1 MQFAFT
7 YRPTGILNAT
17 YPSYLSFFYLLIL
30 IKNLRVSTW
39 KLPDLYGSIP
49 NILVSKGYQIR
60 QGENMFCYQCEET
73 LNGTGCTK
81 NGVCGKKE
89 DVADLQDDLMY
100 VLKSIAFYNSKARA
114 NKLNDSKTDEFMLD
128 ALFATVTNTNFCKAD
143 IESFINEG
151 FEIKDGIK
159 KKLISAKVI
168 DEKSGS
174 SFPRWI
180 KEKLLG
186 ASPKAGEPLPLV
198 AKVTADSLVNINTGI
213 LETENEDVRSLR
225 ELLIYG
231 LKGMAAY
238 AHHANVLG
246 YKDDNISAFIE
257 KALLATMDD
266 NMGVAELVPLVLECG
281 SVGVNALALL
291 DKANTTTYGNPEP
304 TAVNIGVRDKPGIL
318 ISGHDLRDLEQL
330 LKQTQGTGV
339 DVYTHGEMLPA
350 NSYPAFKKYDNFV
363 GNYGGSWW
371 KQKEE
376 FEKFN
381 GPILMTTNCIVPPK
395 ESYLDRIYTT
405 GIVGFDGVKHITA
418 NKDGTK
424 DFSAIIE
431 QAKQCKSPTQL
442 EEGTIMG
449 GFAHVSA
456 LSVADKIIEAVKA
469 GQIKKFVVMA
479 GCDGRH
485 KERDY
490 YTEFATA
497 LPKDTVILTA
507 GCAKYR
513 YNKLDLGDIGGIP
526 RVIDAGQCNDCYSL
540 VVIAQK
546 LAEAFGLKDI
556 NDLPVAYNIAWYEQ
570 KAVLVLLALLS
581 LGVKNIMLGPKLP
594 AFVSP
599 NVLNVL
605 VENFNIRPNTT
616 VGEDMKVLL

>member
-1 MQFAFT
+1 
-7 YRPTGILNAT
+7 
-17 YPSYLSFFYLLIL
+17 
-30 IKNLRVSTW
+30 
-39 KLPDLYGSIP
+39 
-49 NILVSKGYQIR
+49 
-60 QGENMFCYQCEET
+60 MFCYQCEET

-89 DVADLQDDLMY
+89 DVADLQDDLLY

-114 NKLNDSKTDEFMLD
+114 NKLNEAKTDEFILD
-128 ALFATVTNTNFCKAD
+128 GLFATVTNTNFCKAD
-143 IESFINEG
+143 IQSLIDEG
-151 FEIKDGIK
+151 FDIKDGIK
-159 KKLISAKVI
+159 KKLLSAKVI
-168 DEKSGS
+168 DEGSSS

-198 AKVTADSLVNINTGI
+198 AKVTAESLTSINTGI
-213 LETENEDVRSLR
+213 FATENEDIRSLR
-225 ELLIYG
+225 ELLTYG

-238 AHHANVLG
+238 AHHARVLG
-246 YKDDNISAFIE
+246 YTDDAISAFTE

-266 NMGVAELVPLVLECG
+266 DLGVAELVPLVLECG
-281 SVGVNALALL
+281 SMGVTTMALL

-304 TAVNIGVRDKPGIL
+304 TAVNIGVRNNPGIL

-330 LKQTQGTGV
+330 LQQTQGTGV

-395 ESYLDRIYTT
+395 DSYIDRIYTT
-405 GIVGFDGVKHITA
+405 GVVGFDGVKHITA
-418 NKDGTK
+418 NKDGSK

-456 LSVADKIIEAVKA
+456 LSVADKIIAAVKD
-469 GQIKKFVVMA
+469 GQIKKFLVMA

-490 YTEFATA
+490 YTQFANA

-556 NDLPVAYNIAWYEQ
+556 NDLPVSYNIAWYEQ

-581 LGVKNIMLGPKLP
+581 LGVKNIMLGPTLP

-605 VENFNIRPNTT
+605 VDNFNIRPNST
-616 VGEDMKVLL
+616 VEEDMNVLV

>member
-1 MQFAFT
+1 
-7 YRPTGILNAT
+7 
-17 YPSYLSFFYLLIL
+17 
-30 IKNLRVSTW
+30 
-39 KLPDLYGSIP
+39 
-49 NILVSKGYQIR
+49 
-60 QGENMFCYQCEET
+60 MFCYQCEET
-73 LNGTGCTK
+73 LNVTGCTK
-81 NGVCGKKE
+81 SGVCGKKE
-89 DVADLQDDLMY
+89 DVADLQDDLLY

-114 NKLNDSKTDEFMLD
+114 NKLNEAKTDEFILD
-128 ALFATVTNTNFCKAD
+128 GLFATVTNTNFCKAD
-143 IESFINEG
+143 IQSMIDEG
-151 FEIKDGIK
+151 FDIKDGIK
-159 KKLISAKVI
+159 KKLLSAKVI
-168 DEKSGS
+168 DEGSSS

-198 AKVTADSLVNINTGI
+198 AKVTAESLTSINTGI
-213 LETENEDVRSLR
+213 FATENEDIRSLR
-225 ELLIYG
+225 ELLTYG

-238 AHHANVLG
+238 AHHARVLG
-246 YKDDNISAFIE
+246 YTDDAISAFTE

-266 NMGVAELVPLVLECG
+266 DLGVAELVPLVLECG
-281 SVGVNALALL
+281 SMGVTTMALL

-304 TAVNIGVRDKPGIL
+304 TAVNIGVRNNPGIL

-330 LKQTQGTGV
+330 LQQTQGTGV

-395 ESYLDRIYTT
+395 DSYIDRIYTT
-405 GIVGFDGVKHITA
+405 GVVGFDGVKHITA
-418 NKDGTK
+418 NKDGSK

-490 YTEFATA
+490 YTEFAKA

-526 RVIDAGQCNDCYSL
+526 RVLDAGQCNDCYSL

-556 NDLPVAYNIAWYEQ
+556 NDLPVSYNIAWYEQ

-581 LGVKNIMLGPKLP
+581 LGVKNIMLGPTLP

-605 VENFNIRPNTT
+605 VDNFNIRPNST
-616 VGEDMKVLL
+616 VEEDMNVLV

>member
-1 MQFAFT
+1 MV
-7 YRPTGILNAT
+7 N
-17 YPSYLSFFYLLIL
+17 
-30 IKNLRVSTW
+30 K
-39 KLPDLYGSIP
+39 
-49 NILVSKGYQIR
+49 
-60 QGENMFCYQCEET
+60 MFCYQCEET
-73 LNGTGCTK
+73 MNATGCTK
-81 NGVCGKKE
+81 NGVCGKKGE
-89 DVADLQDDLMY
+89 VADLQDDLIY

-114 NKLNDSKTDEFMLD
+114 NNLNDAKTDQFILD
-128 ALFATVTNTNFCKAD
+128 GLFATVTNTNFSKVD
-143 IESFINEG
+143 FERMINEG
-151 FEIKDGIK
+151 FELKDGIK
-159 KKLISAKVI
+159 KKLLAAKVI

-186 ASPKAGEPLPLV
+186 ASPNAGEELPIM
-198 AKVTADSLVNINTGI
+198 AKVTAESIANINTGV
-213 LETENEDVRSLR
+213 LATENEDIRSLR
-225 ELLIYG
+225 ELLVYG

-246 YKDDNISAFIE
+246 YKDDEIMAFFE

-266 NMGVAELVPLVLECG
+266 AMGVDELVPLVLECG
-281 SVGVNALALL
+281 SQGVATMALL

-304 TAVNIGVRDKPGIL
+304 TAVNIGVKDNPGIL

-330 LKQTQGTGV
+330 LEQTKGTGV
-339 DVYTHGEMLPA
+339 DVYTHGEMLPG

-371 KQKEE
+371 RQKEE

-381 GPILMTTNCIVPPK
+381 GPIFMTTNCIVPPR
-395 ESYLDRIYTT
+395 ESYINRIYTT
-405 GIVGFDGVKHITA
+405 GIVGFDGVTHINA
-418 NKDGTK
+418 DENGGK
-424 DFSAIIE
+424 DFSSIIE
-431 QAKQCKSPTQL
+431 QAKTCKSPEQL

-456 LSVADKIIEAVKA
+456 LSVADKIIDAVKA

-490 YTEFATA
+490 YTDFAEA

-507 GCAKYR
+507 GCAKFR

-526 RVIDAGQCNDCYSL
+526 RVLDAGQCNDSYSL
-540 VVIAQK
+540 VVIAQA
-546 LAEAFGLKDI
+546 LAKAFGLDDI
-556 NDLPVAYNIAWYEQ
+556 NDLPVSYNIAWYEQ
-570 KAVLVLLALLS
+570 KACLVLLALLS
-581 LGVKNIMLGPKLP
+581 LGVKNIMLGPTLP

-605 VENFNIRPNTT
+605 VENFNIMPNST
-616 VGEDMKVLL
+616 VEEDLKVLL